1 MQSRTG
7 DRLLLV
13 VLAIVLICASIAVTI
28 QFLRPSGMRENLD
41 AVMQDCLVGIISAAQ
56 KWHRSSSLGG
66 ADRRGWEELS
76 FDKLG
81 YDVEAHADLLT
92 MTNSNARYIIRIA
105 QDRASF
111 DLIAESRKGRVV
123 IYRNIT
129 DAVPPDPEVR

>member
-1 MQSRTG
+1 MQTRTG

-13 VLAIVLICASIAVTI
+13 VLAVVLISASIAVTI

-41 AVMQDCLVGIISAAQ
+41 AVMQDCLGIISASQ
-56 KWHRSSSLGG
+56 KWHRSSSVLGG

-81 YDVEAHADLLT
+81 YDVEANADLRT
-92 MTNSNARYIIRIA
+92 MVNANARYIIRVA
-105 QDRASF
+105 PDGSSF

-123 IYRNIT
+123 IYRDIT
-129 DAVPPDPEVR
+129 DAVPPDPEIR